1 MKTCSEKALEWNV
14 TPRTVN
20 AMCKNGRIQG
30 AVKEK
35 RTWLIP
41 DDAEKPLDGRIST
54 GKYSRKKTGK
64 EKKTGKAGAHPGRP
78 WHAEPHR
85 SDFNPVRHCRIFAC
99 GGNAHQFDGLPP
111 RRIF

>member
-64 EKKTGKAGAHPGRP
+64 EKKTASRN
-78 WHAEPHR
+78 
-85 SDFNPVRHCRIFAC
+85 F
-99 GGNAHQFDGLPP
+99 GLCTCT
-111 RRIF
+111 IGVLLC

>member
-64 EKKTGKAGAHPGRP
+64 EKKNTAGRN
-78 WHAEPHR
+78 
-85 SDFNPVRHCRIFAC
+85 F
-99 GGNAHQFDGLPP
+99 GLCTCT
-111 RRIF
+111 IGVLLC

>member
-35 RTWLIP
+35 RQ
-41 DDAEKPLDGRIST
+41 EK
-54 GKYSRKKTGK
+54 RKK
-64 EKKTGKAGAHPGRP
+64 
-78 WHAEPHR
+78 
-85 SDFNPVRHCRIFAC
+85 HC
-99 GGNAHQFDGLPP
+99 Q
-111 RRIF
+111 

>member
-35 RTWLIP
+35 RTSVYL
-41 DDAEKPLDGRIST
+41 
-54 GKYSRKKTGK
+54 
-64 EKKTGKAGAHPGRP
+64 
-78 WHAEPHR
+78 
-85 SDFNPVRHCRIFAC
+85 
-99 GGNAHQFDGLPP
+99 
-111 RRIF
+111 

>member
-41 DDAEKPLDGRIST
+41 DDAEKPLDGRVPRKCE
-54 GKYSRKKTGK
+54 GKYIESYKN
-64 EKKTGKAGAHPGRP
+64 E
-78 WHAEPHR
+78 
-85 SDFNPVRHCRIFAC
+85 
-99 GGNAHQFDGLPP
+99 
-111 RRIF
+111 

>member
-35 RTWLIP
+35 RTRLIP

-54 GKYSRKKTGK
+54 GK
-64 EKKTGKAGAHPGRP
+64 
-78 WHAEPHR
+78 
-85 SDFNPVRHCRIFAC
+85 
-99 GGNAHQFDGLPP
+99 
-111 RRIF
+111 

>member
-41 DDAEKPLDGRIST
+41 DEYQPGNIAEKRQE
-54 GKYSRKKTGK
+54 KRKK
-64 EKKTGKAGAHPGRP
+64 
-78 WHAEPHR
+78 
-85 SDFNPVRHCRIFAC
+85 HC
-99 GGNAHQFDGLPP
+99 Q
-111 RRIF
+111 

>member
-54 GKYSRKKTGK
+54 GKYLLVSS
-64 EKKTGKAGAHPGRP
+64 
-78 WHAEPHR
+78 
-85 SDFNPVRHCRIFAC
+85 SDISKNTLSMSIFKVLP
-99 GGNAHQFDGLPP
+99 NLLGLVNNETNGFLSKNSL
-111 RRIF
+111 ISSVLST

>member
-64 EKKTGKAGAHPGRP
+64 EKENTKDYNNNINSIICNLFYYSTWIYNYFKKT
-78 WHAEPHR
+78 W
-85 SDFNPVRHCRIFAC
+85 
-99 GGNAHQFDGLPP
+99 L
-111 RRIF
+111 

>member
-64 EKKTGKAGAHPGRP
+64 EKTENCLHFRQTR
-78 WHAEPHR
+78 R
-85 SDFNPVRHCRIFAC
+85 SGLFFIRRKPQETKNIFTAIKV
-99 GGNAHQFDGLPP
+99 F
-111 RRIF
+111 

>member
-35 RTWLIP
+35 IRLHRMETMRLHRV
-41 DDAEKPLDGRIST
+41 LS
-54 GKYSRKKTGK
+54 GK
-64 EKKTGKAGAHPGRP
+64 
-78 WHAEPHR
+78 
-85 SDFNPVRHCRIFAC
+85 D
-99 GGNAHQFDGLPP
+99 
-111 RRIF
+111 

>member
-41 DDAEKPLDGRIST
+41 DDAEKPLDGRNIAE
-54 GKYSRKKTGK
+54 KRQEKRKK
-64 EKKTGKAGAHPGRP
+64 
-78 WHAEPHR
+78 
-85 SDFNPVRHCRIFAC
+85 HC
-99 GGNAHQFDGLPP
+99 Q
-111 RRIF
+111 

>member
-41 DDAEKPLDGRIST
+41 DDAENLWMEEYQPGNIAEKRQE
-54 GKYSRKKTGK
+54 KRKK
-64 EKKTGKAGAHPGRP
+64 
-78 WHAEPHR
+78 
-85 SDFNPVRHCRIFAC
+85 HC
-99 GGNAHQFDGLPP
+99 Q
-111 RRIF
+111 

>member
-35 RTWLIP
+35 RTYTFY
-41 DDAEKPLDGRIST
+41 ISVFVS
-54 GKYSRKKTGK
+54 GVHG
-64 EKKTGKAGAHPGRP
+64 H
-78 WHAEPHR
+78 
-85 SDFNPVRHCRIFAC
+85 
-99 GGNAHQFDGLPP
+99 
-111 RRIF
+111 

>member
-54 GKYSRKKTGK
+54 G
-64 EKKTGKAGAHPGRP
+64 E
-78 WHAEPHR
+78 
-85 SDFNPVRHCRIFAC
+85 I
-99 GGNAHQFDGLPP
+99 
-111 RRIF
+111 

>member
-41 DDAEKPLDGRIST
+41 DDAEKPLQ
-54 GKYSRKKTGK
+54 SRTHLMTSSLLFIVSG
-64 EKKTGKAGAHPGRP
+64 
-78 WHAEPHR
+78 
-85 SDFNPVRHCRIFAC
+85 
-99 GGNAHQFDGLPP
+99 
-111 RRIF
+111 